1 MNEALIVIGK
11 LLLAAVLAA
20 LIGYERESHGRTAGL
35 RTNTL
40 VGLGACLLMLLSLH
54 MTELF
59 KAIDQHSVVRV
70 DPSRIAAYTMA
81 GMGFL
86 GAGVIMQGRGSVRG
100 ITTAACLWIN
110 TAVGLAVGAGF
121 YLPAVAVTVV
131 ALTSLTVL
139 RWTVERYVRRDI
151 YLHVAVDLRGDKCR
165 FEEIEGILLRRGI
178 KRLFTAIDRDVEA
191 KTLAYRMSV
200 RIKGAI
206 DPRPLVNEL
215 AGLPGVSRVRWREG
229 RVN

>member
-11 LLLAAVLAA
+11 LFLAAVLAA
-20 LIGYERESHGRTAGL
+20 LIGYERESHGRSAGL

-40 VGLGACLLMLLSLH
+40 VGLGACLLMLLSLN

-59 KAIDQHSVVRV
+59 KALDQASAVRV
-70 DPSRIAAYTMA
+70 DPGRIAAYTMA

-100 ITTAACLWIN
+100 ITTAACLWVN

-121 YLPAVAVTVV
+121 YLPAVAVTLL
-131 ALTSLTVL
+131 ALVSLTAL
-139 RWTVERYVRRDI
+139 RWTAERYIRRDV
-151 YLHVAVDLRGDKCR
+151 YLHVAVDLRGEKCR
-165 FEEIEGILLRRGI
+165 FEEIEGILLRQGV

-191 KTLAYRMSV
+191 KKLAYRMNV
-200 RIKGAI
+200 RIKGRL

-215 AGLPGVSRVRWREG
+215 AVLPGVTRVRWREG

>member
-1 MNEALIVIGK
+1 MNETLIIIGK
-11 LLLAAVLAA
+11 LLLASLLAA
-20 LIGYERESHGRTAGL
+20 LIGYEREAHGRSAGL
-35 RTNTL
+35 RTNIL

-54 MTELF
+54 VSDLF
-59 KAIDQHSVVRV
+59 KSLDQASTVRV
-70 DPSRIAAYTMA
+70 DPGRIAAYTMA

-100 ITTAACLWIN
+100 ITTAACLWLN

-121 YLPAVAVTVV
+121 YVPAVAVSLL
-131 ALTSLTVL
+131 ALVSLTAL
-139 RWTVERYVRRDI
+139 RRTVERYIRRDV
-151 YLHVAVDLRGDKCR
+151 YLHVAVDLKGDKCR
-165 FEEIEGILLRRGI
+165 FEEIEGVLIRQGV

-200 RIKGAI
+200 RIKGSI

-215 AGLPGVSRVRWREG
+215 AALPGVSRVRWREG